1 MAFLEV
7 RDLRK
12 SFNGTEVLKN
22 VSFDLDKGKVLA
34 VIGSSGNGKTTLLR
48 CLNRLE
54 TADGGTVC
62 YADRK
67 LTSGEK
73 FSRFIRLTVAKVYSK
88 IFK

>member
-22 VSFDLDKGKVLA
+22 VSFDLEKGKVLA

-48 CLNRLE
+48 CLNNLE
-54 TADGGTVC
+54 TADGGFVC
-62 YADRK
+62 VNGNAVF
-67 LTSGEK
+67 SAEEQNEK
-73 FSRFIRLTVAKVYSK
+73 KRLS
-88 IFK
+88 